1 MLYQLPHGR
10 FDPGAT
16 GGAAARFVGGCFRCF
31 MTLRISLG
39 GLLLLAACQSAPSA
53 RTVIERAI
61 EEHGGSHLQYARVT
75 FDFRQYSF
83 VVERRQGEY
92 SYQRSYDQDGSRVLE
107 ILSNSGLTRR
117 VDGEAVQLSP
127 EEREDLMTPLNS
139 VPYFAL
145 LPFNLQDAAVK
156 AAYLGRSTVRGEPY
170 DKIEVTFRQEGGGQ
184 DFEDR
189 YVYWF
194 HRDRHTMDYLAYTFH
209 TGDGGTRF
217 REAFNVRTIAGVRFA
232 DYHNYVSDSLPSPE
246 SAIERYD
253 ALFEQGAVRLLS
265 EVLTEN
271 VTLTPLND
279 AE

>member
-1 MLYQLPHGR
+1 MI
-10 FDPGAT
+10 
-16 GGAAARFVGGCFRCF
+16 
-31 MTLRISLG
+31 LRISLG
-39 GLLLLAACQSAPSA
+39 GLLLFVACHSAPSA

-61 EEHGGSHLQYARVT
+61 EVHGGSQLQYARLT

-83 VVERRQGEY
+83 VVERQGGEY
-92 SYQRSYDQDGSRVLE
+92 SYQRSYVRDGRRVIE
-107 ILSNSGLTRR
+107 ILSNSGLTRT
-117 VDGEAVQLSP
+117 VDGETVPLSE

-156 AAYLGRSTVRGEPY
+156 AAYLGHSTLRGEPY
-170 DKIEVTFRQEGGGQ
+170 DKIEVTFREEGGGR

-194 HRDRHTMDYLAYTFH
+194 HQDRHTMDYLAYTFH

-232 DYHNYVSDSLPSPE
+232 DYHNYISDSLASPE

-253 ALFEQGAVRLLS
+253 ALFEQGAVTLLS

-271 VTLTPLND
+271 VTLTPLID
-279 AE
+279 AQ